1 MLRPFPGPLG
11 VRTVDYR
18 RLAAVF
24 VGGAILLSACAGAA
38 ASPADEQAVDAVP
51 AAQTA
56 DTGTEPATGETTADT
71 AVVTVE
77 AGTDAEIEAQ
87 VKQTRADLE
96 ALAAE
101 CAAGAGRVQPGA
113 DFSNRT
119 FTGPDLRCA
128 DLSNSSF
135 RNATLVGVDLSG
147 ANLAGADFT
156 NATVTITAPGAD
168 FSGAVL
174 SGADFT
180 TSDLRGAVFTGADLV
195 GSDLT
200 RLPYGLSL
208 ATLDGTRLGCNRIYG
223 GAYTTLVGATVETSC
238 TAFHGYNRATL
249 GGSWYGA
256 DLTGLDTTNMV
267 IESTDFRLAVLDG
280 ANLADYGI
288 WPQGSDF
295 SGASLAS
302 ARLSGIGFYETR
314 FVSADMRSVDLSG
327 SVITQSDLTSAFLD
341 GAILRALTSEH
352 NSYVGAVLTSVD
364 LTDAS
369 LSFDDFTD
377 ATIDGINSANLVI
390 TSVACPGAVS
400 TDIYG
405 LCTVGSEVK
414 F

>member
-1 MLRPFPGPLG
+1 M
-11 VRTVDYR
+11 DYR
-18 RLAAVF
+18 RLAAVL

-38 ASPADEQAVDAVP
+38 ASPAEEQVVGARP

-56 DTGTEPATGETTADT
+56 PAPADSGSAGGDAAPDDAVADP
-71 AVVTVE
+71 AVVTE
-77 AGTDAEIEAQ
+77 KAGTDAEIEAR
-87 VKQTRADLE
+87 VKQTRSDLE
-96 ALAAE
+96 AVVAE
-101 CAAGAGRVQPGA
+101 CTAGGGRVQPGA

-147 ANLAGADFT
+147 ANLSGADFT
-156 NATVTITAPGAD
+156 GATVTITAPGAD

-174 SGADFT
+174 TGADFT

-200 RLPYGLSL
+200 RLPFGLSL
-208 ATLDGTRLGCNRIYG
+208 ATLDGARLGCNRVYG
-223 GAYTTLVGATVETSC
+223 GAYTTLVGVTVETSC
-238 TAFHGYNRATL
+238 TAFHGYSRATL

-267 IESTDFRLAVLDG
+267 IEATDFRLALLDG

-327 SVITQSDLTSAFLD
+327 SVVTQSDFTSAFLD
-341 GAILRALTSEH
+341 GANLNGLSSEH

-377 ATIDGINSANLVI
+377 ATIDGVNSANLVI